1 VVDWLGFLLPRIIK
15 LLPPTTPA
23 TAPNDAVAFLSVED
37 LEAMVDWEGS
47 YRRSNSSDWEGS

>member
-47 YRRSNSSDWEGS
+47 